1 MPKFDL
7 GLPSYE
13 DSLFSTEKER
23 QESNLEKVVKIKL
36 EDISDFNGHP
46 FHVGMDQEMASLIDS
61 IESNGLLMPVLVR
74 PKKDGIG
81 YEMIAGHRR
90 KFALN
95 ELGIKEIDAIV
106 RDVDDDQATIL
117 MVDSNIQREDIL
129 PTERGKAYA
138 LRLEAMKHQGK
149 KIPHETSRQVGEKLT
164 YKIKDTSIATL
175 SELIGESQRQIQRY
189 IRLTKLIEP
198 LQKMVDGLDEQYKI
212 SFLPAYELS
221 FLNEEEQELLYDSIV
236 LNEATPSLAQ
246 AQELKRRSQAVGLDS
261 DYIDQLLSCEKPN
274 QKEKIT
280 IKSDEINKYFPKSY
294 TPKQKHDTIVKLL
307 EQWHKKKEREER

>member
-23 QESNLEKVVKIKL
+23 QEANLEKVTKINID
-36 EDISDFNGHP
+36 EITDFQNHP
-46 FHVGMDQEMASLIDS
+46 FHIGMDKDMANLIDS
-61 IESNGLLMPVLVR
+61 IDSNGLLIPVLVR
-74 PKKDGIG
+74 PNKNGHG

-90 KFALN
+90 KYACN

-117 MVDSNIQREDIL
+117 MVDSNIQRENIL

-149 KIPHETSRQVGEKLT
+149 RLDLTTSSQVETKYNKKRADAELAELVGDSR
-164 YKIKDTSIATL
+164 A
-175 SELIGESQRQIQRY
+175 QIQRY
-189 IRLTKLIEP
+189 IHLTKLIEP
-198 LQKMVDGLDEQYKI
+198 LQKMVDGLDENFKI
-212 SFLPAYELS
+212 AFLPAYELS
-221 FLNEEEQELLYDSIV
+221 FLTKDEQEM
-236 LNEATPSLAQ
+236 LNDAIINNVATPSLAQ
-246 AQELKRRSQAVGLDS
+246 AQELKRKSQSDGLDEYFINQMLS
-261 DYIDQLLSCEKPN
+261 DEKPN

-280 IKSDEINKYFPKSY
+280 IKGDEINKYFPKSY

-307 EQWHKKKEREER
+307 EQWAKKKEHGAR

>member
-23 QESNLEKVVKIKL
+23 QDASLEKVTKINID
-36 EDISDFNGHP
+36 EISDFQNHP
-46 FHVGMDQEMASLIDS
+46 FHIGMDKDMANLIDS
-61 IESNGLLMPVLVR
+61 IDSNGLLIPVLVR
-74 PKKDGIG
+74 PNKNGHG

-90 KFALN
+90 KYACN

-117 MVDSNIQREDIL
+117 MVDSNIQRENIL

-149 KIPHETSRQVGEKLT
+149 RLDLTTSSQVETKYNKKRADAELAELVGDSR
-164 YKIKDTSIATL
+164 A
-175 SELIGESQRQIQRY
+175 QIQRY
-189 IRLTKLIEP
+189 IHLTKLIEP
-198 LQKMVDGLDEQYKI
+198 LQKMVDGLDENFKI
-212 SFLPAYELS
+212 AFLPAYELS
-221 FLNEEEQELLYDSIV
+221 FLTKEEQEM
-236 LNEATPSLAQ
+236 LNDAIINNVATPSLAQ
-246 AQELKRRSQAVGLDS
+246 AQELKRKSQSDGLDEYFINQMLS
-261 DYIDQLLSCEKPN
+261 DEKPN

-280 IKSDEINKYFPKSY
+280 IKGDEINKYFPKSY

-307 EQWHKKKEREER
+307 EQWAKKKEHGAR

>member
-23 QESNLEKVVKIKL
+23 QDASLEKVTKINID
-36 EDISDFNGHP
+36 EISDFQNHP
-46 FHVGMDQEMASLIDS
+46 FHIGMDKDMANLIDS
-61 IESNGLLMPVLVR
+61 IDSNGLLIPVLVR
-74 PKKDGIG
+74 PNKNGHG

-90 KFALN
+90 KYACN

-117 MVDSNIQREDIL
+117 MVDSNIQRENIL

-149 KIPHETSRQVGEKLT
+149 RLDLTTSSQVETKYNKKRADAELAELVGDSR
-164 YKIKDTSIATL
+164 A
-175 SELIGESQRQIQRY
+175 QIQRY
-189 IRLTKLIEP
+189 IHLTKLIEP
-198 LQKMVDGLDEQYKI
+198 LQKMVDGLDENFKI
-212 SFLPAYELS
+212 AFLPAYEVS
-221 FLNEEEQELLYDSIV
+221 FLTKDEQEM
-236 LNEATPSLAQ
+236 LNDAIINNVATPSLAQ
-246 AQELKRRSQAVGLDS
+246 AQELKRKSQSDGLDE
-261 DYIDQLLSCEKPN
+261 YFIDQMLSDEKPN

-280 IKSDEINKYFPKSY
+280 IKGDEINKYFPKSY

-307 EQWHKKKEREER
+307 EQWAKKKEHGAR

>member
-74 PKKDGIG
+74 PRKDGIG

-149 KIPHETSRQVGEKLT
+149 RMDLTCGQVDHKLT
-164 YKIKDTSIATL
+164 YKKKSIDQL
-175 SELIGESQRQIQRY
+175 SDLVGESRKQIQRY